1 MRNVFLSDARNSPYI
16 QQAQG
21 FALKQGDKEIKI
33 KDLSEDL
40 EVNMQT
46 DLTSISQ
53 SYSEK
58 FKADTK
64 YSHRFRLPPDYK
76 YYPLLVYV
84 KPENN
89 KTLTA
94 LLNITFEEGSPGE
107 YKLRFS
113 PMSEDKHA
121 LSPPFR
127 KVDNFTYIAWDL
139 PSRPVFFNLTVMAT
153 GPFPHHEVSDNE
165 SRGVQVNYTVAI
177 YSTRCMFWGV
187 EEGKWLEE
195 GCKVRN
201 CLEIVLK
208 LSLLLSLSQRTA
220 CRLLPVFPDAP
231 WGRVDLFLVPQS
243 LRFHSDRSGSSS
255 PKVSHEW
262 LDTF

>member
-1 MRNVFLSDARNSPYI
+1 MKNVFLSDAKNSPYI
-16 QQAQG
+16 QRSQG

-40 EVNMQT
+40 EVNIRT
-46 DLTSISQ
+46 DLGSVSQ
-53 SYSEK
+53 SYNEE
-58 FKADTK
+58 FMADTK
-64 YSHRFRLPPDYK
+64 NSHRFRLPPDYK

-89 KTLTA
+89 KTLSA
-94 LLNITFEEGSPGE
+94 HLNITFEEGSPSE

-113 PMSEDKHA
+113 PKSGDKYVPP
-121 LSPPFR
+121 PPFSQ
-127 KVDNFTYIAWDL
+127 VDSFTYMAEEL

-153 GPFPHHEVSDNE
+153 GPFPDPGRSGNE

-177 YSTRCMFWGV
+177 YSTRCVFWGM

-201 CLEIVLK
+201 YLEV
-208 LSLLLSLSQRTA
+208 
-220 CRLLPVFPDAP
+220 
-231 WGRVDLFLVPQS
+231 LFLTSETYLSVLLINS
-243 LRFHSDRSGSSS
+243 GASCFWLRVRLI
-255 PKVSHEW
+255 P
-262 LDTF
+262 

>member
-1 MRNVFLSDARNSPYI
+1 MWNVFLSDARNSPYI

-40 EVNMQT
+40 AVNMQT

-53 SYSEK
+53 SYSEE

-107 YKLRFS
+107 YKLRFTN
-113 PMSEDKHA
+113 
-121 LSPPFR
+121 
-127 KVDNFTYIAWDL
+127 V
-139 PSRPVFFNLTVMAT
+139 
-153 GPFPHHEVSDNE
+153 
-165 SRGVQVNYTVAI
+165 
-177 YSTRCMFWGV
+177 
-187 EEGKWLEE
+187 
-195 GCKVRN
+195 
-201 CLEIVLK
+201 
-208 LSLLLSLSQRTA
+208 
-220 CRLLPVFPDAP
+220 
-231 WGRVDLFLVPQS
+231 
-243 LRFHSDRSGSSS
+243 
-255 PKVSHEW
+255 
-262 LDTF
+262 